1 MKPLKML
8 LAAAAATGLLA
19 TTAQAQ
25 KPLDKVKV
33 ALARSVSNGA
43 MLIAIEKGYFKDA
56 GIDVE
61 MQDIDTAAD
70 ALSLVAQ
77 GQLQIVGAGVSAGYF
92 NAVDRGLP
100 VTITISRVAFPA
112 GHNLMIRP
120 DLKDEIKSMK
130 DMKGRNIASNGPG
143 SISTYEIG
151 KMLEPHGLTLN
162 DVNIKIFPFPQYAVA
177 FANKAVDAGLVI
189 PPWTVAYEKQ
199 GIALPFGDADKLVP
213 GPVTISVNFANTD
226 WLAKN
231 PDVAN
236 RFYLAYLKGGREW
249 CQGYHGAP
257 VRKEIIDVLVKSK
270 VETRREVLDG
280 FWTARPIDGR
290 VNEKSILG
298 VQKFYLEQK
307 MIKKTFPIE
316 KLVDYSF
323 VDWATKQLP
332 KFELI
337 NKDSKLDGCK

>member
-1 MKPLKML
+1 
-8 LAAAAATGLLA
+8 
-19 TTAQAQ
+19 
-25 KPLDKVKV
+25 
-33 ALARSVSNGA
+33 
-43 MLIAIEKGYFKDA
+43 
-56 GIDVE
+56 
-61 MQDIDTAAD
+61 
-70 ALSLVAQ
+70 
-77 GQLQIVGAGVSAGYF
+77 
-92 NAVDRGLP
+92 
-100 VTITISRVAFPA
+100 
-112 GHNLMIRP
+112 
-120 DLKDEIKSMK
+120 MK

-177 FANKAVDAGLVI
+177 FANKAIDAGLVI
-189 PPWTVAYEKQ
+189 PPWTLSYEKQ

-236 RFYLAYLKGGREW
+236 RFYLAYLKGGRDW

-257 VRKEIIDVLVKSK
+257 VRNEINDVLVKSK

-280 FWTARPIDGR
+280 FWTARPVDGR
-290 VNEKSILG
+290 VNEKSILD

-337 NKDSKLDGCK
+337 NKESKLDGCQ